1 MFNLFKKPAPTLAV
15 SIPPSSSNWL
25 TIPPTDLQIRVSG
38 GIYPDF
44 LTSGQ
49 ETVENLA
56 SVLLAHGRRLSD
68 FKNTL
73 DFGCGCARTTRFLP
87 AYGYAGKLT
96 GVDVDETQINFS
108 RGYLSNFADFV
119 TIPFAPPMPFAD
131 AAFDFIYSISTFTHF
146 REDYQHIW
154 LRELQRITAPGG
166 ILILTIAGKR
176 TLAYINEVQ
185 KAKLESDGIVYIE
198 GSARGD
204 HNPDYYHLTLH
215 SHDYVRSVWS
225 EYFEILDIV
234 PEIIN
239 YNQHAVVC
247 RKR

>member
-1 MFNLFKKPAPTLAV
+1 MLPSASTNWLAV
-15 SIPPSSSNWL
+15 
-25 TIPPTDLQIRVSG
+25 PPTELQVRVVG
-38 GIYPDF
+38 GVYPDF
-44 LTSGQ
+44 LVSGQ
-49 ETVENLA
+49 ETVENLI
-56 SVLLAHGRRLSD
+56 SVLRKNDRSLDD

-73 DFGCGCARTTRFLP
+73 DFGCGCARTARFLS

-96 GVDVDETQINFS
+96 GVDVDETQINFC
-108 RGYLSNFADFV
+108 RGHLGSFGDFV
-119 TIPFAPPMPFAD
+119 TIPFDPPMPLAD
-131 AAFDFIYSISTFTHF
+131 GSFDFVYSISTFTHF

-154 LRELQRITAPGG
+154 LRELQRVTAPGG

-176 TLAYINEVQ
+176 NLDYLDDGQ
-185 KAKLESDGIVYIE
+185 KAKLKADGFVYVV

-215 SHDYVRSVWS
+215 SHDYVRRVWS

-239 YNQHAVVC
+239 TNQHAVVC